1 MAYSFVLVSLCVGL
15 CLLVGGVRGFRPA
28 VRPLARARVIPLST
42 EAGSKGEGGG
52 IPRKSPLADV
62 AEACAPLPV
71 LPTAPRTREA
81 VLVELMASSLSSATG
96 FFLADVVCQLYTR
109 KFSFL
114 RFLRFG
120 LLGGLTYGAVAF
132 CARSVL
138 SDVIPERSTT
148 PTVMRVMLD
157 QVVGGPLFVGSLLLV
172 MGKFNVDLWQRTV
185 RIGWGLWAAAH
196 LVNFTVLPKKS
207 RLAFFNIVQ
216 VSYNVI
222 LRLMTF
228 HV

>member
-1 MAYSFVLVSLCVGL
+1 
-15 CLLVGGVRGFRPA
+15 
-28 VRPLARARVIPLST
+28 
-42 EAGSKGEGGG
+42 
-52 IPRKSPLADV
+52 
-62 AEACAPLPV
+62 
-71 LPTAPRTREA
+71 
-81 VLVELMASSLSSATG
+81 MASSLSSATG

-120 LLGGLTYGAVAF
+120 LLGGLTYGTVAF

-138 SDVIPERSTT
+138 SDVIPGRSTA

-157 QVVGGPLFVGSLLLV
+157 QVVGSPLFVGGLLLV
-172 MGKFNVDLWQRTV
+172 MGKFNMDLWQRTV
-185 RIGWGLWAAAH
+185 RIGWGLWATAH
-196 LVNFTVLPKKS
+196 LINFTVLPKKS

-222 LRLMTF
+222 LRLMAF
-228 HV
+228 QV